1 MSSIIHGAVR
11 DRAGVPVA
19 QARVYFVS
27 GPGSYPDIAALT
39 NEDGRFTLSAPSPG
53 AYLIEC
59 NADGYT
65 TEVVGVNV
73 EEVDQGVE
81 FLLNPTS

>member
-1 MSSIIHGAVR
+1 MW
-11 DRAGVPVA
+11 

-27 GPGSYPDIAALT
+27 GPAPLPDIAALT
-39 NEDGRFTLSAPSPG
+39 NEEGRFTLSAPSPG
-53 AYLIEC
+53 PYMIEC

-73 EEVDQGVE
+73 GEDEQGVE
-81 FLLNPTS
+81 FLLSPTS